1 MRVGDGIELEW
12 ANMLAGIHQQ
22 AEWLAHGPREL
33 YEDACVALAGDVP
46 ARVYLA
52 GCGDSHYA
60 GLAARQ
66 AFELWSGIPT
76 QAVPALELSRY
87 ELEFAPRGAWAVC
100 VSNSGK
106 VTRTVEAAGRARERG
121 LVAVA
126 VTYDGDSR
134 LAQAADA
141 TLAYRYEDRGFGPGT
156 ISYIASLGALYA
168 LALRAG
174 ELAGS
179 LGTAA
184 VDERLHLIEREAEA
198 TARTIELAGPTAERL
213 GRELPEGV
221 KIDVVGGG
229 PSFGTALFGRA
240 KLIEAA
246 HGLGGAHEL
255 EEWAHEEFF
264 CTGPGTV
271 TVVIAPPGASTD
283 RAVEQLEA
291 AHELGATAIAVCGP
305 DAPAADAADL
315 VLSVAGDRPE
325 ELSPLAY
332 CVPLELLAYHFA
344 SSKGLTMLGFDDE
357 RRKELN
363 FRQIFGT

>member
-1 MRVGDGIELEW
+1 MRVGEGMELEW

-33 YEDACVALAGDVP
+33 YTEARIALTGEAP
-46 ARVYLA
+46 SRVYLA
-52 GCGDSHYA
+52 GCGDSHHA

-76 QAVPALELSRY
+76 QALPALELSRY
-87 ELEFAPRGAWAVC
+87 ELDFAPSGAWAVC

-106 VTRTVEAAGRARERG
+106 VTRTVEAADRARERG
-121 LVAVA
+121 LVTVG
-126 VTYDGDSR
+126 VTYEADSR
-134 LAQAADA
+134 LAQAAQV
-141 TLAYRYEDRGFGPGT
+141 TLAYRYVDPGFGPGT
-156 ISYIASLGALYA
+156 ISYVASLGALYA

-174 ELAGS
+174 ELAGR
-179 LGTAA
+179 LGAA
-184 VDERLHLIEREAEA
+184 EVDERLRLIESESGA

-213 GRELPEGV
+213 GRELPEDA

-229 PSFGTALFGRA
+229 PSFGTAFFGRA

-264 CTGPGTV
+264 CTRPGTV
-271 TVVIAPPGASTD
+271 TIVIAPPGASTD
-283 RAVEQLEA
+283 RAIEPLRA
-291 AHELGATAIAVCGP
+291 AREIGATTIAVCGAE
-305 DAPAADAADL
+305 APPAGAADL
-315 VLSVAGDRPE
+315 VLPVAGDRPE
-325 ELSPLAY
+325 ELSPLTY

-357 RRKELN
+357 RRRALN
-363 FRQIFGT
+363 FRQIFGE